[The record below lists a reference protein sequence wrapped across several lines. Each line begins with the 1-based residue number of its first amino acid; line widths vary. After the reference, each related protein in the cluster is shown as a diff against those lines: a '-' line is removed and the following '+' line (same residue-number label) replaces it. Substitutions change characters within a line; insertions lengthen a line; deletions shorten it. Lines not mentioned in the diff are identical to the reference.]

1 MSDKFLSVDDQDES
15 VVDKKQYKLMS
26 SFLFL
31 YRYTKG
37 QRLNLAFAVLLLLAF
52 SAVAM
57 YSGRA
62 IGELIGEGLVKKN
75 WDLAL
80 HFSIIVIS
88 CEVLS
93 LIFNYFGRVLLVNSA
108 GRVVFA
114 IREALFEKLPKLP
127 MNFFDRWPR
136 GRIVTRLTHDVEG
149 VESFFSGSLGRVLNS
164 LFLAIASMA
173 AMLATDV
180 KLAIILIFS
189 MIPAISLV
197 FLTRNYVDKLNRT
210 MSMYSS
216 QVNSKL
222 NEFLDGIYVIR
233 SFGLENW
240 SHDIFLGTV
249 KKHVDATLKSNLFYS
264 FTNPMISFLCGL
276 PIILLLY
283 FGGRDVLSG
292 QMSIAL
298 FVAFLRYSERFFNPV
313 MMLFREIHVI
323 LQAFTSV
330 QRVSNF
336 LREKNEEALFE
347 GQEDGVDHQI
357 IGDVKFKNV
366 WMAYSGDNWSLK
378 DVSFHIRPGQK
389 VGIVGTTG
397 SGKSTMISTLARLYD
412 FNKGDILFDD
422 ISIRNFNISKLRDQ
436 IGLVSQDVI
445 IFQGTLRENLT
456 VDPDLDDAQILKIC
470 DLTGLSQVMKNTKLT
485 LNSKITDGGV
495 NLSAG
500 EKQVIS
506 LTRVCL
512 LGPSI
517 LILDEATANV
527 DPYYEAILHNGIET
541 VMKDKTSFIIA
552 HRLDTIEHCDL
563 ILVFESGELK
573 EIGSPEVL
581 KKKEGIFD
589 KLSKVSKT
597 HQ

>member
-1 MSDKFLSVDDQDES
+1 MSDKFLSIDDQDES
-15 VVDKKQYKLMS
+15 VVDKKQYKLLA

-37 QRLNLAFAVLLLLAF
+37 QRVKLYTAVVLLLLF
-52 SAVAM
+52 STTAM

-62 IGELIGEGLVKKN
+62 IGELIGEGLVKRN
-75 WDLAL
+75 WDMAIK
-80 HFSIIVIS
+80 FSIIVII
-88 CEVLS
+88 CEILS
-93 LIFNYFGRVLLVNSA
+93 LVLNYYGRVLLVNSA
-108 GRVVFA
+108 GQVVFA

-127 MNFFDRWPR
+127 MSFYDRWPR

-164 LFLAIASMA
+164 LFLAFASMT
-173 AMLATDV
+173 AMLMTDV
-180 KLAIILIFS
+180 HLAIILILS
-189 MIPAISLV
+189 MFPAMLLV
-197 FLTRNYVDKLNRT
+197 FVTRNYVDKLNRT

-233 SFGLENW
+233 SFGLEGW
-240 SHDIFLGTV
+240 SHSIFESTV
-249 KKHVDATLKSNLFYS
+249 NKHVDATLKSNMFYS
-264 FTNPMISFLCGL
+264 FTNPAISFLCGL
-276 PIILLLY
+276 PIVLLVY
-283 FGGRDVLSG
+283 FGGRDVLAG
-292 QMSIAL
+292 TMSIAL
-298 FVAFLRYSERFFNPV
+298 FVAFLRYAERFFNPV

-336 LREKNEEALFE
+336 LREKNEDELFE
-347 GQEDGVDHQI
+347 SNSDVVDHLI
-357 IGDVKFKNV
+357 KGDIEFRNV
-366 WMAYSGDNWSLK
+366 WMSYSEENWSLR
-378 DVSFHIRPGQK
+378 DVSFNISKGQK
-389 VGIVGTTG
+389 IGIVGTTG
-397 SGKSTMISTLARLYD
+397 SGKSTMISVLARLYD
-412 FNKGDILFDD
+412 FNKGEILFDGV
-422 ISIRNFNISKLRDQ
+422 SIRKFNITKLRDQ

-445 IFQGTLRENLT
+445 IFQGTLRENLS
-456 VDPDLDDAQILKIC
+456 VDPNLNDEEILRVCK
-470 DLTGLSQVMKNTKLT
+470 LTGLLQVMKNTKLT
-485 LNSKITDGGV
+485 LDSQITDGGV

-527 DPYYEAILHNGIET
+527 DPYYEKILHDGIES
-541 VMKDKTSFIIA
+541 VMMDKTTFIIA

-563 ILVFESGELK
+563 ILVFEAGELR
-573 EIGSPEVL
+573 EFGSPSEL
-581 KKKEGIFD
+581 KNSSGLFD
-589 KLSKVSKT
+589 RLIKIGHKQ
-597 HQ
+597 H

>member
-1 MSDKFLSVDDQDES
+1 MSDKFLSIDDQDES
-15 VVDKKQYKLMS
+15 VVDKKQYKLLA

-37 QRLNLAFAVLLLLAF
+37 QRVKLYTAVVLLLLF
-52 SAVAM
+52 STTAM

-62 IGELIGEGLVKKN
+62 IGELIGEGLVKRN
-75 WDLAL
+75 WDMAIK
-80 HFSIIVIS
+80 FSIIVII
-88 CEVLS
+88 CEILS
-93 LIFNYFGRVLLVNSA
+93 LVLNYYGRVLLVNSA
-108 GRVVFA
+108 GQVVFA

-127 MNFFDRWPR
+127 MSFYDRWPR

-164 LFLAIASMA
+164 LFLAFASMT
-173 AMLATDV
+173 AMLMTDV
-180 KLAIILIFS
+180 HLAIILILS
-189 MIPAISLV
+189 MFPAILLV
-197 FLTRNYVDKLNRT
+197 FVTRNYVDKLNRT

-233 SFGLENW
+233 SFGLEGW
-240 SHDIFLGTV
+240 SHSIFESTV
-249 KKHVDATLKSNLFYS
+249 NKHVDATLKSNMFYS
-264 FTNPMISFLCGL
+264 FTNPAISFLCGL
-276 PIILLLY
+276 PIVLLVY
-283 FGGRDVLSG
+283 FGGRDVLAG
-292 QMSIAL
+292 TMSIAL
-298 FVAFLRYSERFFNPV
+298 FVAFLRYAERFFNPV

-336 LREKNEEALFE
+336 LREKNEDELFE
-347 GQEDGVDHQI
+347 SDEDVVDHLI
-357 IGDVKFKNV
+357 KGDIEFRNV
-366 WMAYSGDNWSLK
+366 WMSYSEDKWSLR
-378 DVSFHIRPGQK
+378 DVSFNISKGQK
-389 VGIVGTTG
+389 IGIVGTTG
-397 SGKSTMISTLARLYD
+397 SGKSTMISVLARLYD
-412 FNKGDILFDD
+412 FNKGEILFDGV
-422 ISIRNFNISKLRDQ
+422 SIRKFNITKLRDQ

-445 IFQGTLRENLT
+445 IFQGTLRENLS
-456 VDPDLDDAQILKIC
+456 VDPNLNDEEILRVCK
-470 DLTGLSQVMKNTKLT
+470 LTGLLQVMKNTKLT
-485 LNSKITDGGV
+485 LDSQITDGGV

-527 DPYYEAILHNGIET
+527 DPYYEKILHDGIES
-541 VMKDKTSFIIA
+541 VMMDKTTFIIA

-563 ILVFESGELK
+563 ILVFEAGELR
-573 EIGSPEVL
+573 EFGSPNEL
-581 KKKEGIFD
+581 KNSSGLFD
-589 KLSKVSKT
+589 RLIKIGHKQ
-597 HQ
+597 H